1 MSIISDRI
9 RESSFIHGL
18 LDDAADE
25 IERLEEKMDYLEA
38 QVERMAKGLESL
50 KIPSGYILMPVNPE
64 PETIDRAVSF
74 ALNVSLSADY
84 TWSQY
89 MTDLYK
95 HMMVR

>member
-1 MSIISDRI
+1 MSDLTDDLRGYFNHETTDYAAWKI
-9 RESSFIHGL
+9 ESMEE
-18 LDDAADE
+18 E
-25 IERLEEKMDYLEA
+25 INDLRAELAE
-38 QVERMAKGLESL
+38 L
-50 KIPSGYILMPVNPE
+50 KKPGYILMPVNPE